1 MAWVARGMTNKEI
14 ARTLWISPGTVR
26 THLENTYESSASDP
40 GPRLPH
46 SSSRLSTKRSNP
58 RRHRSSCPKPVSRL
72 RDVSFDVRPC
82 ASADEFRDAMMGL
95 SQYFGMERE
104 SPAIERFGRNLPR
117 ERMHA
122 AFEDGQVVGGAGAFP
137 FELSVPGGRVVCAG
151 TTAVGVYPTHRRRGV
166 LRELMRA
173 QVDDIHERGEPIA
186 ALWASE
192 ETIYG
197 RFGYGLAS
205 WAGEISLPA
214 NYAQFAH
221 PFERRGRVRLVTAE
235 EAKTKFP
242 PIWDELAAIRPG
254 VFTRTETWW
263 DTRILEDSKE
273 RRDGGGVKQ
282 LALCEFEGEP
292 RAYAVYRYNAHFEEA
307 VSTARLS
314 VIEAISADPAAMAEL
329 WRFLLDIDWQ
339 ERIESW
345 LVPPDH
351 PLFLLLA
358 APRRA
363 RFRLGDGLWV
373 RVVDVEAALASRT
386 YGSDEPLTF
395 QLADAF
401 CEWNEGT
408 WRLADGTAART
419 DEAPMLRL
427 DAEVLGSVY
436 LGGISF
442 AELRQASRVEEVED
456 GAIALADRL
465 FASPLH
471 PWCPE
476 IF

>member
-1 MAWVARGMTNKEI
+1 V
-14 ARTLWISPGTVR
+14 
-26 THLENTYESSASDP
+26 
-40 GPRLPH
+40 
-46 SSSRLSTKRSNP
+46 
-58 RRHRSSCPKPVSRL
+58 
-72 RDVSFDVRPC
+72 
-82 ASADEFRDAMMGL
+82 DEFRDAMMGL
-95 SQYFGMERE
+95 SQYFGMDRE

-122 AFEDGQVVGGAGAFP
+122 AFEDGQVLGGAGAFQ
-137 FELSVPGGRVVCAG
+137 FELSVPGGRVACAG

-173 QVDDIHERGEPIA
+173 HLDDIHERGEPIA

-205 WAGEISLPA
+205 WAGEISVPA
-214 NYAQFAH
+214 NYARFAH
-221 PFERRGRVRLVTAE
+221 PFERRGRVRLVTAD

-254 VFTRTETWW
+254 VFTRTEAWW
-263 DTRILEDSKE
+263 ETRTLEDPKE
-273 RRDGGGVKQ
+273 RRNGGVKQ
-282 LALCEFEGEP
+282 FALCELDGEP
-292 RAYAVYRYNAHFEEA
+292 RAYAVYRYNAQFEEA

-345 LVPPDH
+345 LLPPDH

-358 APRRA
+358 SPRRA
-363 RFRLGDGLWV
+363 GYQLGDGLWI
-373 RVVDVEAALASRT
+373 RVVDVEAALAART

-395 QLADAF
+395 ELADEF
-401 CEWNEGT
+401 CPWNEGA
-408 WRLADGTAART
+408 WRLVGGTVSRT

-427 DAEVLGSVY
+427 DAQALGSVY

-442 AELRQASRVEEVED
+442 SQLHQAGRLEEVEA
-456 GAIALADRL
+456 GALARADRL
-465 FASPLH
+465 FGWPLQ